1 MHKSERH
8 VVGLG
13 GRAAHLLNRQADEVV
28 AHTRV
33 WARKAPCPGLSYHTV
48 SAHIASPL
56 MHILVRVRV
65 RAPLRIA
72 IGWLPSS
79 GSPFNNPSAP
89 PARPSGRKSS
99 SDRGPTCSPAFKF

>member
-1 MHKSERH
+1 MEGCKGRM
-8 VVGLG
+8 VGR
-13 GRAAHLLNRQADEVV
+13 GRCTAHLLIMKADEVV
-28 AHTRV
+28 APERV

-79 GSPFNNPSAP
+79 GNPFNKPSAA
-89 PARPSGRKSS
+89 PARPSGRK
-99 SDRGPTCSPAFKF
+99 